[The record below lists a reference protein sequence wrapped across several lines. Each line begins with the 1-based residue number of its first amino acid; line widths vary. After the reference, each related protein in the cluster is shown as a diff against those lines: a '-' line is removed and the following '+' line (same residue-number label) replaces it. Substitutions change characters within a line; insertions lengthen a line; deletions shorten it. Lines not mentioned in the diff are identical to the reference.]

1 MKELNNKLAQVQT
14 RLKAKKSSYN
24 SFGKYYFRKSE
35 DILEAI
41 KPFLLEFGVTV
52 TLQERIVELQPVPML
67 ETTAIFTDGED
78 LISATSIVGVDL
90 NQKGMQTSQ
99 QFGAASTYGK
109 KYALG
114 NLLLIDDTED
124 ADATN
129 SHGKGSATLDKL
141 KASMPSK
148 PKESLTKGSDK
159 FKAAKKYIA
168 EGGDINAIKGKYEIS
183 AAVEKELTK

>member
-1 MKELNNKLAQVQT
+1 MKTLNNKLAQVQT
-14 RLKAKKSSYN
+14 KLKAKKSSFN

-41 KPFLLEFGVTV
+41 KPFLLELDVSVTIS
-52 TLQERIVELQPVPML
+52 EKIVMTDPVPIL
-67 ETTAIFTDGED
+67 ESSAIFSDGENQ
-78 LISATSIVGVDL
+78 IVATAMVGVDL
-90 NQKGMQTSQ
+90 NQKGMQTAQ

-124 ADATN
+124 ADASN
-129 SHGKGSATLDKL
+129 SHGKGSAVIDKL

-148 PKESLTKGSDK
+148 PKEPLTKGSDK